1 MIEKTR
7 QAAAFLSWYRQISLP
22 KVRFAL
28 TLHAWTKFFFFLCSM
43 FLLIFC
49 FCFQKKKKK
58 KRGESCRYLFLYL
71 AFQIS
76 YVFLADVSVP
86 GALIIFAFI

>member
-1 MIEKTR
+1 M
-7 QAAAFLSWYRQISLP
+7 LGLN
-22 KVRFAL
+22 
-28 TLHAWTKFFFFLCSM
+28 FFFSYVA
-43 FLLIFC
+43 C
-49 FCFQKKKKK
+49 FCYFSAFVFNKKKK